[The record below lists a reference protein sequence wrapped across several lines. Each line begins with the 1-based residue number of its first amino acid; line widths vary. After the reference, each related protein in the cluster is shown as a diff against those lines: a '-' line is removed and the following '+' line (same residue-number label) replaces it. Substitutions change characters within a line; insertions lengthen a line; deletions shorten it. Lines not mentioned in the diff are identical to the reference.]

1 MTEKMPDTTERE
13 TVILVHGLWMGGWA
27 CQPLRLYLRRAGFAV
42 RVFTYPSF
50 SGSLNACADRLARF
64 VATLGEGPISLVGHS
79 LGGLVILKYLSDGRP
94 PRLGRV
100 VVLGSPYAGCYAAER
115 LASRRWGRAILGRCM
130 PEWPSVRPPKW
141 TGPQQLGVIAGLRRF
156 GLGRLVIPDVP
167 QPSDGVVSLAE
178 TEIPGA
184 SERLVMKV
192 SHSGMLVSRRVAL
205 AVVEFLRNGRFP
217 RELHQEFR

>member
-1 MTEKMPDTTERE
+1 MSEKTSDRTERE
-13 TVILVHGLWMGGWA
+13 AVVLVHGLWMGGWA
-27 CQPLRLYLRRAGFAV
+27 CQPLKFYLRRAGFAV
-42 RVFTYPSF
+42 RVFAYPSF
-50 SGSLNACADRLARF
+50 SGSLTASADSLAGF
-64 VATLGEGPISLVGHS
+64 VATLGEGPVSFVGHS
-79 LGGLVILKYLSDGRP
+79 LGGLVILKYVWDRRP
-94 PRLGRV
+94 RQLKRV
-100 VVLGSPYAGCYAAER
+100 VLLGSPYAGCYAAER
-115 LASRRWGRAILGRCM
+115 LASRAWGRAILGRCM
-130 PEWPSVRPPKW
+130 PEWSSVRPPYW
-141 TGPQQLGVIAGLRRF
+141 ASPQQLGVIAGLRRF

-217 RELHQEFR
+217 RDLHQEF